1 MPKKSKKSVSRAGRR
16 RNRNES
22 IREPILGYYL
32 IVTDA
37 EETEKNY
44 FNGLKE
50 SIPIEMRDR
59 LVVKVMRSK
68 TTYSLVDYAVE
79 LCEAEAQKRIPWIVF
94 DRDEVKDFDGIIRDA
109 VSNDISVGWSNPC
122 FEIWLY
128 AYYGEMPNIP
138 NSDTCWRRFAVRF
151 EKETE
156 HSYDKNDS
164 RIYNRIESSGSFE
177 TAYKLAEMKL
187 AEAESDGKQPSQ
199 SCPACTVHRLVKEI
213 KDKIN
218 N

>member
-1 MPKKSKKSVSRAGRR
+1 MAKKSKKSENRAGKR
-16 RNRNES
+16 RNRNEN
-22 IREPILGYYL
+22 IREPVLCYYL
-32 IVTDA
+32 IVTDT

-44 FNGLKE
+44 FNGLRE
-50 SIPIEMRDR
+50 SIPEGMRDR
-59 LVVKVMRSK
+59 LVVKVMKAK
-68 TTYSLVDYAVE
+68 TTYNLVEYTVE

-94 DRDEVKDFDGIIRDA
+94 DRDEVKDFDGIIREA
-109 VSNDISVGWSNPC
+109 ESNDISVGWSNPC

-138 NSDTCWRRFAVRF
+138 NSDTCWRRFGTRF
-151 EKETE
+151 EKETG

-164 RIYNRIESSGSFE
+164 KIYDRVEASGNFKK
-177 TAYKLAEMKL
+177 AYELAEMKL
-187 AEAESDGKQPSQ
+187 METERDGKQPSQ
-199 SCPACTVHRLVKEI
+199 SCPACTVHRLVKEV